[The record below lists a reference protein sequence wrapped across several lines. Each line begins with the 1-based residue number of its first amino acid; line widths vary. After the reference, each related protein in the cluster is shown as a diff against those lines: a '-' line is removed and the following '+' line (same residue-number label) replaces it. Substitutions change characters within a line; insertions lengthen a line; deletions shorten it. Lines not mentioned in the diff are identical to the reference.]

1 MSPFMAIRIGTLNAA
16 KAMGRGDLG
25 LIEAGMKADI
35 IALER
40 SPIEDIRCLQDED
53 NVKLVIKGGTVYKN
67 GLH

>member
-1 MSPFMAIRIGTLNAA
+1 LSPLAAVSIGTLNAA
-16 KAMGRGDLG
+16 RAMGRGDLG

-40 SPIEDIRCLQDED
+40 SPLDDIYCLQDED
-53 NVKLVIKGGTVYKN
+53 NVKLVIKGGTIYKN